1 MTKALLH
8 CTRPAY
14 EHINNNHRGLSGE
27 QIKDLKQINDQVDN
41 IFNTINMMLR
51 KRDFSQLDTVLEMR
65 DMLFDTIAECIK
77 SQIKRLKEV
86 DASTKASAL
95 YFNILNETKTM
106 VLQARN
112 VIKSQA
118 YFLDEIK
125 VKQD

>member
-1 MTKALLH
+1 
-8 CTRPAY
+8 
-14 EHINNNHRGLSGE
+14 
-27 QIKDLKQINDQVDN
+27 
-41 IFNTINMMLR
+41 MMLR